1 MENNL
6 TKSKYVSGKVA
17 KEILGVSDNTLRKWS
32 NENKINIIRNSEK
45 GKRFYDINSVV
56 RQNITNCNISSKTSD
71 NKRIYCYCRVSTP
84 AQKDDLERQVE
95 DMQSQYPNAIII
107 KDTGSGINWKR
118 KGLQS
123 LIQQVKDGKVEQ
135 VIISYKDRLCRFAY
149 DIIEYF
155 FKLFEVSILV
165 LNQSEEKSN
174 EDVELADDILSI
186 IHVFSCKKMGKRRY
200 KKKSSD
206 KITKNPTKT
215 NKKTTKDIN

>member
-1 MENNL
+1 M
-6 TKSKYVSGKVA
+6 
-17 KEILGVSDNTLRKWS
+17 
-32 NENKINIIRNSEK
+32 
-45 GKRFYDINSVV
+45 
-56 RQNITNCNISSKTSD
+56 
-71 NKRIYCYCRVSTP
+71 
-84 AQKDDLERQVE
+84 
-95 DMQSQYPNAIII
+95 
-107 KDTGSGINWKR
+107 
-118 KGLQS
+118 
-123 LIQQVKDGKVEQ
+123 EQ

-206 KITKNPTKT
+206 KIMKNPTKT

>member
-95 DMQSQYPNAIII
+95 DMRSQYPNAIII

-118 KGLQS
+118 RGL
-123 LIQQVKDGKVEQ
+123 
-135 VIISYKDRLCRFAY
+135 
-149 DIIEYF
+149 
-155 FKLFEVSILV
+155 
-165 LNQSEEKSN
+165 
-174 EDVELADDILSI
+174 
-186 IHVFSCKKMGKRRY
+186 
-200 KKKSSD
+200 
-206 KITKNPTKT
+206 
-215 NKKTTKDIN
+215 